1 MFGPP
6 LHARAFCGAGSV
18 ARPSFHDAADLL
30 AQAYCLTL
38 VRGLDVGETFA
49 RLGADLAAS
58 TTTGFCDLVGSA
70 YDDDV
75 DRGVDRQLAGAVQL
89 DGWTLVLEPNG
100 YACTGKKRMR
110 KVSRRTT
117 TVTLYRHLDAAQELS
132 INADGKRIVT
142 LDLIPPCLGTGS
154 PAGTGGVVL
163 LEHYTGVRLT
173 VDLLGRLRY
182 HTGTLDSR

>member
-6 LHARAFCGAGSV
+6 LHPLVVCGTVSA
-18 ARPSFHDAADLL
+18 AKPSFEDAADLF

-38 VRGLDVGETFA
+38 VRGLDVEETFA
-49 RLGADLAAS
+49 RLGADLATT

-70 YDDDV
+70 YED
-75 DRGVDRQLAGAVQL
+75 GGGGLDRQLAGAVQL

-100 YACTGKKRMR
+100 YACTGKRRMR

-132 INADGKRIVT
+132 INADGKRLFT
-142 LDLIPPCLGTGS
+142 LDLVPCPAASGS
-154 PAGTGGVVL
+154 PGGTGGAVL
-163 LEHYTGVRLT
+163 VEHYTGVRLT
-173 VDLLGRLRY
+173 ADLLGRLRY
-182 HTGTLDSR
+182 RTGTLDNR